1 MKAWRRSE
9 PRVARPFFAVAALEG
24 ALDKTILLVGERER
38 EIEDDV
44 VQLDPADFDDLR
56 VAICPRLDEG
66 PLRDTLGERASGV
79 SLILTLRDPMFKRR
93 VLEKR
98 WPVSDAIPERI
109 ALDPAKMEDF
119 GHKRDLQVT
128 LALVQDADVAPAP
141 GWPSRRGAWIAKRTF
156 RIKLRSIRSTF
167 DLQPMSREQ
176 AAAWTGFAGAL
187 LHVEYNDGRLL
198 EEPDEDNP
206 LATCFIAQD
215 VYDAMQRVNDGPA
228 LQDIVMTEVIAAV
241 LALAVDDVEAA
252 TEAPRGTPLATILE
266 QLWENQPMP
275 LSELKKRVRDPVK
288 LRAAVHDRTDL
299 VRQLRSL

>member
-9 PRVARPFFAVAALEG
+9 PRVARPFFAVAALEK
-24 ALDKTILLVGERER
+24 ALDETILLVGERER

-66 PLRDTLGERASGV
+66 PLRDTLGERASDV
-79 SLILTLRDPMFKRR
+79 SLMLTLRDPMFKRR
-93 VLEKR
+93 VLEER
-98 WPVSDAIPERI
+98 WPVSGALPERI
-109 ALDPAKMEDF
+109 VLDPAKIEDF

-128 LALVQDADVAPAP
+128 LALVQDADTAPAP

-156 RIKLRSIRSTF
+156 RIKLKSVRSTF
-167 DLQPMSREQ
+167 DLRPMSREN

-215 VYDAMQRVNDGPA
+215 VYDAMQRVTDGPL
-228 LQDIVMTEVIAAV
+228 LQDMVMTEVITAI
-241 LALAVDDVEAA
+241 LALAADDVEKA
-252 TEAPRGTPLATILE
+252 TDAPRGTPLATILE
-266 QLWENQPMP
+266 QLGENQPMP
-275 LSELKKRVRDPVK
+275 LPDLQKIVRDPLR